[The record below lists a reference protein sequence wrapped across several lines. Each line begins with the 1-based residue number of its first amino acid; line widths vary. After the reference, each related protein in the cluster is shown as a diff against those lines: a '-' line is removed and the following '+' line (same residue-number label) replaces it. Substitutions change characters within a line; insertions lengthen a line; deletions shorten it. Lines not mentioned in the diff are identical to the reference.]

1 MLFKYSIVQIVLA
14 LFRVLK
20 TVGETLNFMFFCLG
34 RPISI
39 DNLNIVIK
47 TFVLT
52 VNCIF
57 SNFYLYFITRLGS
70 ILFLIFFFVAERN
83 YFVNFYIRVASQEL
97 YGITTFTFPRKKIIS
112 EILKIILKT
121 CSVVFLLTYPI
132 VLNSLITTNAPSYTE
147 DDISSLSSYGKWC
160 FVLVPLVFIEL
171 LKYLWNSKCETP
183 FCLASVWNFLIILFY
198 ANSWNSNGINLKNN
212 LK

>member
-20 TVGETLNFMFFCLG
+20 TVGEVFNFMIFCSG
-34 RPISI
+34 RPNSI
-39 DNLNIVIK
+39 NGLNIVIK

-57 SNFYLYFITRLGS
+57 SNFYLYFITRFGS

-97 YGITTFTFPRKKIIS
+97 YGITTFTF
-112 EILKIILKT
+112 
-121 CSVVFLLTYPI
+121 
-132 VLNSLITTNAPSYTE
+132 PSYTE

-183 FCLASVWNFLIILFY
+183 FCLASVWNFLIILLY
-198 ANSWNSNGINLKNN
+198 ANSWNSN
-212 LK
+212 